1 MAKGRR
7 LGRRAKMAAFAGSG
21 ADEGVDVDVKRSEVE
36 GRAVVLRP
44 TGRLNLTTAT
54 LLRQSVAAEVDEG
67 RTKVV
72 LDLAGVSF
80 VDSSGLGAIVGG
92 LKSAR
97 QAGGDLRIAAAGEQV
112 RTVLDLTNL
121 DRVLRPHG
129 TVEDALA
136 GW

>member
-1 MAKGRR
+1 M
-7 LGRRAKMAAFAGSG
+7 
-21 ADEGVDVDVKRSEVE
+21 DVDRSEVD
-36 GRAVVLRP
+36 GRAVVLSP
-44 TGRLNLTTAT
+44 SGRLTMTTAA
-54 LLRQSVAAEVDEG
+54 LLRQSVAAEVEG
-67 RTKVV
+67 GKSRVV

-121 DRVLRPHG
+121 DRVLRPHD
-129 TVEDALA
+129 TVEDALR